1 MKNIGVF
8 CSSLMGISSE
18 YSKIAEELGLSL
30 KKYDCSLIYGG
41 GKLGLMG
48 VVSKNAKR
56 SGAKVVSVVPY
67 YLNKPSIVYSDADE
81 IIETKNLFERKKEM
95 VSLSN
100 IFVALPGGIGT
111 YDEIFEVI
119 AGYAMGEHEK
129 PLFLV
134 NTNNFWEPLLKML
147 SFIEKEGMIR
157 SESDNIIPPRS
168 MKNLY
173 IVNNCK
179 ELFRHEKFNQIS

>member
-18 YSKIAEELGLSL
+18 YSEVAEELGLSL

-67 YLNKPSIVYSDADE
+67 YLNKPSIVYSDVDE
-81 IIETKNLFERKKEM
+81 II
-95 VSLSN
+95 
-100 IFVALPGGIGT
+100 
-111 YDEIFEVI
+111 
-119 AGYAMGEHEK
+119 
-129 PLFLV
+129 
-134 NTNNFWEPLLKML
+134 
-147 SFIEKEGMIR
+147 
-157 SESDNIIPPRS
+157 
-168 MKNLY
+168 
-173 IVNNCK
+173 
-179 ELFRHEKFNQIS
+179 